1 MGSVGE
7 CANENVHDSAI
18 PERGSVPPM
27 IHLRLEARAEP
38 SRLAGWL
45 SPIVAT
51 FAVLVIGFVLFSA
64 MGKDPW
70 QALYVFFIEPID
82 TLYDAGELLL
92 KASPIMLCA
101 VGLAVGYRANVWNI
115 GAEGQL
121 IMGAIFGGGVAL
133 ASQGSDSPMV
143 LPAMLV
149 AGMTGGMVWAAI
161 PAFLRTRFNANEI
174 LVSLMLVY
182 VASLILSLLV
192 HGAWRDP
199 EGFNFPQS
207 RMFTDNELLPNLVA
221 ETRLNFGLL
230 IALAA
235 VAAGWLFM
243 HRSLAG
249 YQMRVAG
256 LAPAA
261 ANYAGIS
268 SSRTVW
274 MGMLIGGA
282 CAGLAGVGEVAGP
295 IGQLLPVI
303 SPGYGF
309 AAIIVAFVGRLH
321 PVGIFFASLL
331 MSLLYLGGEAA
342 QMQLALPSSVTGLFQ
357 GTLLLFLLAADV
369 FIRFRLRVVR
379 TMAPAGK
386 AA

>member
-1 MGSVGE
+1 MQ
-7 CANENVHDSAI
+7 I
-18 PERGSVPPM
+18 
-27 IHLRLEARAEP
+27 RLEARPEP

-51 FAVLVIGFVLFSA
+51 SAVLVIGFVLFRL

-70 QALYVFFIEPID
+70 QALYVFFIDPVD
-82 TLYDAGELLL
+82 TLYKTAELLL
-92 KASPIMLCA
+92 KATPIMLCA

-133 ASQGSDSPMV
+133 AFIDTETRWV
-143 LPAMLV
+143 LPLMIL
-149 AGMTGGMVWAAI
+149 AGMVGGMLWASI
-161 PAFLRTRFNANEI
+161 PAILRTRCNANEI

-182 VASLILSLLV
+182 VASLVLSLLV
-192 HGAWRDP
+192 HDAWRDP

-207 RMFTDNELLPNLVA
+207 KMFTEHELLPILLP
-221 ETRLNFGLL
+221 ETRLNIGFL
-230 IALAA
+230 IAVAA

-243 HRSLAG
+243 RKSLPG

-268 SSRTVW
+268 GKRTVW

-295 IGQLLPVI
+295 VGQLLPVV

-342 QMQLALPSSVTGLFQ
+342 QMKLALPSSVTGLFQ

-369 FIRFRLRVVR
+369 FIHYRLRVIHAV
-379 TMAPAGK
+379 APVARP
-386 AA
+386 A

>member
-1 MGSVGE
+1 
-7 CANENVHDSAI
+7 
-18 PERGSVPPM
+18 
-27 IHLRLEARAEP
+27 
-38 SRLAGWL
+38 
-45 SPIVAT
+45 
-51 FAVLVIGFVLFSA
+51 VLLIGFVLFAA
-64 MGKDPW
+64 MGKNPW
-70 QALYVFFIEPID
+70 QALYVFFIEPVD
-82 TLYDAGELLL
+82 TLYDVSELLL

-101 VGLAVGYRANVWNI
+101 VGLAIGYRANVWNI

-121 IMGAIFGGGVAL
+121 TMGAIFGGGVAL
-133 ASQGSDSPMV
+133 ALHDAPGFLL
-143 LPAMLV
+143 LPLMIV
-149 AGMTGGMVWAAI
+149 AGMLGGMLWAAI
-161 PAFLRTRFNANEI
+161 PAFLRIRFNANEI

-182 VASLILSLLV
+182 VASFVLSLLV
-192 HGAWRDP
+192 HDVWRDP

-207 RMFTDNELLPNLVA
+207 KMFSESALLPNLLP
-221 ETRLNFGLL
+221 ETRLNVGVF
-230 IALAA
+230 LAVIA

-243 HRSLAG
+243 RKSLAG

-274 MGMLIGGA
+274 LGMLIGGA
-282 CAGLAGVGEVAGP
+282 CAGVAGVGEVAGP

-321 PVGIFFASLL
+321 PLGIFFASLL

-342 QMQLALPSSVTGLFQ
+342 QMRLALPSSVTGLFQ
-357 GTLLLFLLAADV
+357 GTLLFFLLASDV
-369 FIRFRLRVVR
+369 FIHYRLRLVR
-379 TMAPAGK
+379 KSEPPTAV

>member
-1 MGSVGE
+1 M
-7 CANENVHDSAI
+7 
-18 PERGSVPPM
+18 R
-27 IHLRLEARAEP
+27 LRLEARPEP
-38 SRLAGWL
+38 SRLAKWL
-45 SPIVAT
+45 SPLVAT
-51 FAVLVIGFVLFSA
+51 LAVLVIGFCLFAA

-70 QALYVFFIEPID
+70 QALYTFFIEPVD
-82 TLYDAGELLL
+82 TLYDVGELLL

-121 IMGAIFGGGVAL
+121 VMGAIFGGGVAL
-133 ASQGSDSPMV
+133 AFHDSESALA
-143 LPAMLV
+143 LPLMIV
-149 AGMTGGMVWAAI
+149 AGMAGGMAWAAI

-182 VASLILSLLV
+182 VASLVLSLLV

-207 RMFTDNELLPNLVA
+207 KLFAEHALLPNLLP
-221 ETRLNFGLL
+221 ETRLHVGFL

-235 VAAGWLFM
+235 VGAAWLFM
-243 HRSLAG
+243 RKSLPG

-268 SSRTVW
+268 ASRTVW

-282 CAGLAGVGEVAGP
+282 CAGIAGVGEVAGP
-295 IGQLLPVI
+295 VGQLLPVI

-321 PVGIFFASLL
+321 PLGIFFASLL

-342 QMQLALPSSVTGLFQ
+342 QMKLALPSSVTGLFQ

-369 FIRFRLRVVR
+369 FIHYRLRVVR
-379 TMAPAGK
+379 PAAV
-386 AA
+386 AARPA

>member
-1 MGSVGE
+1 MR
-7 CANENVHDSAI
+7 I
-18 PERGSVPPM
+18 
-27 IHLRLEARAEP
+27 RLVARPEP
-38 SRLAGWL
+38 SRLAKWG
-45 SPIVAT
+45 SPLAAT
-51 FAVLVIGFVLFSA
+51 AAVLAIGFALFSA

-70 QALYVFFIEPID
+70 HALYVFFVEPVD
-82 TLYDAGELLL
+82 TLYDVGELLL

-101 VGLAVGYRANVWNI
+101 IGLAVGYRANVWNI

-121 IMGAIFGGGVAL
+121 VMGAIFGGGVAL
-133 ASQGSDSPMV
+133 AFHGAESPLV
-143 LPAMLV
+143 LPAMLA
-149 AGMTGGMVWAAI
+149 AGIAGGMLWAAI

-182 VASLILSLLV
+182 VASLVLSLLV
-192 HGAWRDP
+192 HDAWRDP

-207 RMFTDNELLPNLVA
+207 KMFTESALLPNLVP
-221 ETRLNFGLL
+221 ETRLNVGVLL
-230 IALAA
+230 ALAA
-235 VAAGWLFM
+235 VAAGWLFLR
-243 HRSLAG
+243 RSLVG
-249 YQMRVAG
+249 FQMRVAG

-274 MGMLIGGA
+274 LGMLIGGA
-282 CAGLAGVGEVAGP
+282 CAGAAGVGEVAGP
-295 IGQLLPVI
+295 VGQLLPVV

-321 PVGIFFASLL
+321 PVGILFASLL

-342 QMQLALPSSVTGLFQ
+342 QMKLALPSSVTGLFQ

-369 FIRFRLRVVR
+369 LIHYRLSVVR
-379 TMAPAGK
+379 APAPAAK